1 MLHPRARIMLLLS
14 LPAVAIGIAS
24 SLILIVVMKIASVLQ
39 NLLWQRLPGTL
50 GIAQD
55 SPLWIIG
62 VLTLTGIAVGLVIR
76 FSQGHAGPDPA
87 CEPLIG
93 APVPPSALP
102 GLIVALILG
111 LAGGVSLGPEH
122 PIMTVNIALAV
133 AIGARLLPRVNRME
147 WTILASAGTIG
158 ALFGTPVA
166 AALIFSQTLN
176 GSSEV
181 PLWDRLFAPLMAAA
195 AGALTTGLFFH
206 PHFSLPIAH
215 YGQMEMTDILS
226 GAIVAAIAIA
236 AGMVAVWCLPR
247 LHAMMN
253 QMKNPVLVLGI
264 GGFILG
270 ILGVI
275 GGPVS
280 LFKGLDEM
288 QQMVANQAFSTS
300 DYFLLAVIKLAAL
313 VVAAASGFRGG
324 RIFPAVFVGV
334 ALGLMLHEH
343 VPAVP
348 AAITVSCAILGIVL
362 VVTRDGWLSLFMAA
376 VVVPNT
382 TLLPLLCIVMLPA
395 WLLLA
400 GKPMMMMVNRPK
412 QQPPHDNV

>member
-1 MLHPRARIMLLLS
+1 MLHPRARTMLLLS

-226 GAIVAAIAIA
+226 DAIVAAIAIA

-247 LHAMMN
+247 LHAMMH

-400 GKPMMMMVNRPK
+400 GKPMMMVNRPK

>member
-1 MLHPRARIMLLLS
+1 MLHPRARTMLLLS

-122 PIMTVNIALAV
+122 PIITVNIALAV

-176 GSSEV
+176 GSNEV

-247 LHAMMN
+247 LHAMMH
-253 QMKNPVLVLGI
+253 QMKNPVFVLGI
-264 GGFILG
+264 GGLILG

-362 VVTRDGWLSLFMAA
+362 VVTRDGWLSLFMAT

-400 GKPMMMMVNRPK
+400 GKPMMMVNRPK

>member
-1 MLHPRARIMLLLS
+1 MLHPRARTMLLLS

-247 LHAMMN
+247 LHAMMH

-334 ALGLMLHEH
+334 AVGLMLHEH

-400 GKPMMMMVNRPK
+400 GKPMMMVNRPK

>member
-1 MLHPRARIMLLLS
+1 MLLLS
-14 LPAVAIGIAS
+14 TPALIIGIAS
-24 SLILIVVMKIASVLQ
+24 SLVLIGVMKVASVLQ
-39 NLLWQRLPGTL
+39 QFLWERLPISI

-62 VLTLTGIAVGLVIR
+62 MLTLTGLMVGLVIR
-76 FSQGHAGPDPA
+76 YSRGHAGPDPA

-93 APVPPSALP
+93 MPVPTSAIP
-102 GLIVALILG
+102 GLLAALILG

-133 AIGARLLPRVNRME
+133 AIGSRMFPRIAKLD

-166 AALIFSQTLN
+166 AALVFSQTLN
-176 GSSEV
+176 SSNDF

-195 AGALTTGLFFH
+195 AGSLTTSLFFH

-215 YGQMEMTDILS
+215 YTQMHLIDILS
-226 GAIVAAIAIA
+226 GAVVAAIAIA

-247 LHAMMN
+247 LHHLMHRL
-253 QMKNPVLVLGI
+253 KHPVLILGV

-275 GGPVS
+275 GGPLT

-288 QQMVANQAFSTS
+288 QQMAFSQTLGTA
-300 DYFLLAVIKLAAL
+300 DYLLLAVIKLAAL

-334 ALGLMLHEH
+334 ALGLMLHAH
-343 VPAVP
+343 VEAVP
-348 AAITVSCAILGIVL
+348 AAITVSCAILGLVL
-362 VVTRDGWLSLFMAA
+362 AVTRDAWLSLFMAA
-376 VVVPNT
+376 VVVPDT
-382 TLLPLLCIVMLPA
+382 TLLPLLCVVMLPA

-400 GKPMMMMVNRPK
+400 GKPMMIASRPEE
-412 QQPPHDNV
+412 

>member
-1 MLHPRARIMLLLS
+1 MHHPRARTMLLLS

-247 LHAMMN
+247 LHAMMH

-324 RIFPAVFVGV
+324 RILPAVFVGV

-400 GKPMMMMVNRPK
+400 GKPMMMVNRPK

>member
-1 MLHPRARIMLLLS
+1 MLHPRARTMLLLS

-247 LHAMMN
+247 LHAMMH

-400 GKPMMMMVNRPK
+400 GQPMMMVNRPK

>member
-1 MLHPRARIMLLLS
+1 MLHPRARTMMLLS

-247 LHAMMN
+247 LHAMMH

-400 GKPMMMMVNRPK
+400 GKPMMMVNRPK

>member
-1 MLHPRARIMLLLS
+1 MLHPRARTMLLLS

-247 LHAMMN
+247 LHAMMH

-300 DYFLLAVIKLAAL
+300 DYFLLAVIKLTAL

-348 AAITVSCAILGIVL
+348 AAITVSCTILGIVL

-400 GKPMMMMVNRPK
+400 GKPMMMVNRPK

>member
-1 MLHPRARIMLLLS
+1 MLHPRARTMLLLS

-62 VLTLTGIAVGLVIR
+62 VLTLTGIAVGLVNR

-247 LHAMMN
+247 LHAMMH

-400 GKPMMMMVNRPK
+400 GKPMMMVNRPK

>member
-1 MLHPRARIMLLLS
+1 MLHPRARTMLLLS

-87 CEPLIG
+87 CEPLID

-247 LHAMMN
+247 LHAMMH

-400 GKPMMMMVNRPK
+400 GKPMMMVNRPK
-412 QQPPHDNV
+412 QQPPPR

>member
-1 MLHPRARIMLLLS
+1 MLHPRARTMLLLS

-76 FSQGHAGPDPA
+76 FSQGHAGPDPV

-247 LHAMMN
+247 LHAMMH

-400 GKPMMMMVNRPK
+400 GKPMMMVNRPK

>member
-1 MLHPRARIMLLLS
+1 MLHPRARTMLLLS

-87 CEPLIG
+87 SEPLIG

-247 LHAMMN
+247 LHAMMH

-324 RIFPAVFVGV
+324 RIFPAVF
-334 ALGLMLHEH
+334 
-343 VPAVP
+343 PAVP

-400 GKPMMMMVNRPK
+400 GKPMMMVNRPK

>member
-1 MLHPRARIMLLLS
+1 FR
-14 LPAVAIGIAS
+14 
-24 SLILIVVMKIASVLQ
+24 
-39 NLLWQRLPGTL
+39 
-50 GIAQD
+50 
-55 SPLWIIG
+55 
-62 VLTLTGIAVGLVIR
+62 
-76 FSQGHAGPDPA
+76 QGHAGPDPA
-87 CEPLIG
+87 CAPLIG

-176 GSSEV
+176 GSNEV

-247 LHAMMN
+247 LHAMMH
-253 QMKNPVLVLGI
+253 QMKNPVFVLGI

-400 GKPMMMMVNRPK
+400 GKPMMMVNRPK

>member
-1 MLHPRARIMLLLS
+1 MLHPRARTMLLLS

-24 SLILIVVMKIASVLQ
+24 SLILIVVMKIASALQ

-102 GLIVALILG
+102 ELIVALILG

-400 GKPMMMMVNRPK
+400 GKPMMMVNRPK

>member
-1 MLHPRARIMLLLS
+1 MLHPRARTMLLLS

-102 GLIVALILG
+102 GLIGALILG

-195 AGALTTGLFFH
+195 AGALTTGIFFH

-215 YGQMEMTDILS
+215 YGQMQMTDILS

-247 LHAMMN
+247 LHAMMH

-270 ILGVI
+270 ILGVM

-324 RIFPAVFVGV
+324 RIFPAVFIGV

-400 GKPMMMMVNRPK
+400 GKPMMMVNRPK

>member
-1 MLHPRARIMLLLS
+1 MLHPRARTMLLLS

-24 SLILIVVMKIASVLQ
+24 SLILIVVMKIASALQ

-247 LHAMMN
+247 LHAMMH

-270 ILGVI
+270 ILGVM

-400 GKPMMMMVNRPK
+400 GKPMMMVNRPK

>member
-1 MLHPRARIMLLLS
+1 MLHPRARTMLLLS

-24 SLILIVVMKIASVLQ
+24 SLILIVVMKIASALQ

-247 LHAMMN
+247 LHAMMH

-313 VVAAASGFRGG
+313 VVASASGFRGG

-400 GKPMMMMVNRPK
+400 GKPMMMVNRPK

>member
-1 MLHPRARIMLLLS
+1 MLHPRARTMLLLS

-247 LHAMMN
+247 LHAMMH

-382 TLLPLLCIVMLPA
+382 TLLPLLCIVMLPT

-400 GKPMMMMVNRPK
+400 GKPMMMVNRPK

>member
-1 MLHPRARIMLLLS
+1 MLHPRARTMLLLS

-24 SLILIVVMKIASVLQ
+24 SLILIVVMKIASALQ

-102 GLIVALILG
+102 GHIVALILG

-247 LHAMMN
+247 LHSMMH

-400 GKPMMMMVNRPK
+400 GKPMMMVNRPK

>member
-1 MLHPRARIMLLLS
+1 MLHPRARTMLLLS

-195 AGALTTGLFFH
+195 AGALTTGIFFH

-215 YGQMEMTDILS
+215 YGQMQMTDILS

-247 LHAMMN
+247 LHAMMH

-400 GKPMMMMVNRPK
+400 GKPMMMVNRPK